1 MLRPPQPDS
10 DLETLKEI
18 DPNIKR
24 SIDVIKIKVN
34 HVETPDEVAARI
46 AKVADAVRTRR
57 IASPEPINLLKG
69 MAAPCLALPVRY
81 PAIPQIPLSM
91 RGLSD
96 VDTNR
101 WPCIFL

>member
-18 DPNIKR
+18 DPNVKR
-24 SIDVIKIKVN
+24 SNGVIDIKVN
-34 HVETPDEVAARI
+34 HVETPDKKAVRI

-69 MAAPCLALPVRY
+69 MAAPCLALPVHD
-81 PAIPQIPLSM
+81 PAIPQIP
-91 RGLSD
+91 
-96 VDTNR
+96 
-101 WPCIFL
+101 